1 MAPEGGGADALD
13 SREVDGF
20 VIHDLVAEPD
30 DALLSAV
37 YDRVLEPSFAVGE
50 LEPLEIIRDQ
60 VTDPR
65 HILRMLAYF
74 GADGA
79 PVAVMT
85 CDWYARSRVALIG
98 YLAVRPDLRRRGTG
112 TKLIGHATGQ
122 WAAELNPA
130 LGLAEVE
137 NPRLYQG
144 SDNGDTGDP
153 VDRLRLYESLGGR
166 VISVPYF
173 QPKLADE
180 LERVHGLMLMAFV
193 VNGRPLAEV
202 AVDSVPTAPIGVF
215 LDEYFEAAEG
225 PPPPQDA
232 EFLNLKARVL
242 STPEAPLLTSGELDR
257 IPEL

>member
-1 MAPEGGGADALD
+1 MAPEGGGA
-13 SREVDGF
+13 EVDGF

-30 DALLSAV
+30 DVLLSAV
-37 YDRVLEPSFAVGE
+37 YDRVLKPSFAVSE
-50 LEPLEIIRDQ
+50 LEPLEVIRDQ

-74 GADGA
+74 GPDGE

-112 TKLIGHATGQ
+112 TKLIEHATRE
-122 WAAELNPA
+122 WAAELSPA
-130 LGLAEVE
+130 LGVAEVE
-137 NPRLYQG
+137 NPRLYQA
-144 SDNGDTGDP
+144 SDTGDTGNP
-153 VDRLRLYESLGGR
+153 ADRLRLYESLGGR
-166 VISVPYF
+166 VIGVPYF
-173 QPKLADE
+173 QPKLSDD

-193 VNGRPLAEV
+193 VNARPLAE
-202 AVDSVPTAPIGVF
+202 AEADSVPTAPIGVF

-225 PPPPQDA
+225 PPPPRDA

-242 STPEAPLLTSGELDR
+242 STPEAPLLTSDELDR
-257 IPEL
+257 LPEL